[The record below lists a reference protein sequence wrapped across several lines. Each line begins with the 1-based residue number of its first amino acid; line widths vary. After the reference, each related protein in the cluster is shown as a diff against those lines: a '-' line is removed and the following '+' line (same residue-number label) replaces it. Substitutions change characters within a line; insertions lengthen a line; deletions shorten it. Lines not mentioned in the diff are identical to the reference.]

1 MFRRRAG
8 HALGIE
14 LFGDRAR
21 RDPGGVFLED
31 AADDCRLARIDPAL
45 AGKRLSARTDAAHDI
60 IAVAVAAAGL
70 FGFDA
75 ATQTPARLVREI
87 LEIKRSHRALQA
99 DMELVDVAF
108 GQREDPTAR
117 KADPLEDMRD
127 ILLVTGQAVERFR
140 DNDPEPAFQRILQQL
155 LNAGPDQARA

>member
-1 MFRRRAG
+1 DCSVARMAPT
-8 HALGIE
+8 LG
-14 LFGDRAR
+14 
-21 RDPGGVFLED
+21 
-31 AADDCRLARIDPAL
+31 
-45 AGKRLSARTDAAHDI
+45 GKRLSARTDAVPDI
-60 IAVAVAAAGL
+60 VAVAVAADGR

-140 DNDPEPAFQRILQQL
+140 DNDPEPAFQAILQQVP
-155 LNAGPDQARA
+155 NAGPAQAP